1 MMKRLT
7 IVTICLLAFSGL
19 FAQELASFAGRQ
31 PVISPEI
38 KGSEV
43 TFRVSAP
50 YADAVKLS
58 GSWTTGPGSAVD
70 MKKDEAGLWSVTIP
84 TPTPELY
91 TYSFIVDGL
100 SATDANNVL
109 MQRDGTR
116 YLSVLLVPGDATA
129 NYFEAKNRGNLS
141 QVWYDSP
148 TLEMNRRMFVYTP
161 YGYETSTVKY
171 PVLYL
176 LHGAGGDEDA
186 WSTMGRTCQI
196 MDNLIE
202 KKLAKPM
209 LVVMPNG
216 NPGQQAARTQL
227 IPEKPFDRAN
237 PGVANAY
244 VNSIVKDIVPY
255 IEKNYKVIAKPS
267 SRAIAGLS
275 MGGGHTISCTNLY
288 PGFFQYICPLSMGI
302 RVNDENKARYD
313 AEFRGVKKAG
323 YKLYWIGCGESDF
336 LIESAKTLD
345 ATLTRLGMKHTFFV
359 NSGGHTWT
367 NWRIYLN
374 NFAPLLFK

>member
-7 IVTICLLAFSGL
+7 IITICLLAFTGL
-19 FAQELASFAGRQ
+19 FAQELANFAGRQ

-38 KGSEV
+38 KGSEI

-50 YADAVKLS
+50 YADTVKLN
-58 GSWTTGPGSAVD
+58 GSWMAGFRSAAD
-70 MKKDEAGLWSVTIP
+70 LKKDETGLWSVTIP
-84 TPTPELY
+84 TPAPELY

-100 SATDANNVL
+100 STTDANNVL

-116 YLSVLLVPGDATA
+116 YLSVLLVPGDVTA

-161 YGYETSTVKY
+161 YGYETSTTRY

-267 SRAIAGLS
+267 SRALAGLS
-275 MGGGHTISCTNLY
+275 MGAGHTISCTNLY
-288 PGFFQYICPLSMGI
+288 PGFFQYICPLSNGI

-323 YKLYWIGCGESDF
+323 YKLYWIGCGDSDF
-336 LIESAKTLD
+336 LIESARSLD

>member
-7 IVTICLLAFSGL
+7 FITICLLAFTGL
-19 FAQELASFAGRQ
+19 SAQELANFAGRQ

-38 KGSEV
+38 KDSGI

-58 GSWTTGPGSAVD
+58 GSWATGPGSTID

-84 TPTPELY
+84 APTPELY

-100 SATDANNVL
+100 SITDANNVL

-116 YLSVLLVPGDATA
+116 YLSVLIVPGDVTA

-161 YGYETSTVKY
+161 YGYETSKTSY

-267 SRAIAGLS
+267 SRALAGLS
-275 MGGGHTISCTNLY
+275 MGAGHTISCTNLY
-288 PGFFQYICPLSMGI
+288 PGFFQYICPLSNGI

-313 AEFRGVKKAG
+313 AEFSGVKKAG

>member
-19 FAQELASFAGRQ
+19 FAQELANFAGRQ

-161 YGYETSTVKY
+161 YGYETSTTKY

-209 LVVMPNG
+209 LVVMPSG

-227 IPEKPFDRAN
+227 IPEKPLDRTN

-275 MGGGHTISCTNLY
+275 MGGGHTISCANLY

>member
-7 IVTICLLAFSGL
+7 IITICLLAFTGL
-19 FAQELASFAGRQ
+19 SAQELANFAGRQ

-38 KGSEV
+38 KDSGI

-58 GSWTTGPGSAVD
+58 GSWATGPGSAVD

-84 TPTPELY
+84 APTPELY

-100 SATDANNVL
+100 SITDANNVL

-116 YLSVLLVPGDATA
+116 YLSVLLVPGDVTA

-161 YGYETSTVKY
+161 YGYETSKTSY

-267 SRAIAGLS
+267 SRALAGLS
-275 MGGGHTISCTNLY
+275 MGAGHTISCTNLY
-288 PGFFQYICPLSMGI
+288 PGFFQYICPLSNGI

>member
-1 MMKRLT
+1 MMKRFT
-7 IVTICLLAFSGL
+7 IITICLLAFTGL
-19 FAQELASFAGRQ
+19 SAQELANFAGRQ

-38 KGSEV
+38 KGSEI

-58 GSWTTGPGSAVD
+58 GSWAAGPGSAID
-70 MKKDEAGLWSVTIP
+70 MKKNEAGLWSVTIP

-91 TYSFIVDGL
+91 TYSFMVDGL
-100 SATDANNVL
+100 STTDPTNVL

-161 YGYETSTVKY
+161 YGYETSKTKY

-202 KKLAKPM
+202 KKLANPM

-267 SRAIAGLS
+267 SRALAGLS
-275 MGGGHTISCTNLY
+275 MGAGHTISCTNLY
-288 PGFFQYICPLSMGI
+288 PGFFQYICPLSNGI
-302 RVNDENKARYD
+302 RVNDENRARYD

-374 NFAPLLFK
+374 NFTPLLFK

>member
-1 MMKRLT
+1 MMKRFT
-7 IVTICLLAFSGL
+7 IITICLLAFTGIS
-19 FAQELASFAGRQ
+19 AQELANFAGRQ

-38 KGSEV
+38 KGSEI
-43 TFRVSAP
+43 TFMVSAP

-58 GSWTTGPGSAVD
+58 GSWAAGPGSAVD
-70 MKKDEAGLWSVTIP
+70 MKKNEAGLWSVTIP

-91 TYSFIVDGL
+91 TYSFLVDGL
-100 SATDANNVL
+100 STTDPNNVL

-161 YGYETSTVKY
+161 YGYETSKTKY

-267 SRAIAGLS
+267 SRALAGLS
-275 MGGGHTISCTNLY
+275 MGAGHTISCTNLY
-288 PGFFQYICPLSMGI
+288 PGFFQYICPLSNGI
-302 RVNDENKARYD
+302 RVNDENRARYD

>member
-7 IVTICLLAFSGL
+7 IISICLLAFTGL
-19 FAQELASFAGRQ
+19 SAQELANFAGRQ
-31 PVISPEI
+31 PVISPEL
-38 KGSEV
+38 KGSEI

-58 GSWTTGPGSAVD
+58 GSWMTGPGSAVD

-100 SATDANNVL
+100 STTDPINVL

-116 YLSVLLVPGDATA
+116 YLSVLLVPGDVTA
-129 NYFEAKNRGNLS
+129 NYFEARNRGNLS

-161 YGYETSTVKY
+161 YGYETSKTSY

-227 IPEKPFDRAN
+227 IPEKPFDRAS

-267 SRAIAGLS
+267 SRALAGLS
-275 MGGGHTISCTNLY
+275 MGAGHTISCTNLY
-288 PGFFQYICPLSMGI
+288 PGFFQYICPLSNGI